1 MLRDL
6 LQDLDLAAKV
16 GHVSFSANSQQGL
29 LHNFVQKIGRRMKNI
44 PVTRGVMKKAVKW
57 TSPSID
63 ESRPNRKEPDG

>member
-29 LHNFVQKIGRRMKNI
+29 LHNFVQKIGRRMKKYSCDKGRYEKGCKMD
-44 PVTRGVMKKAVKW
+44 VAKHRRTL
-57 TSPSID
+57 T
-63 ESRPNRKEPDG
+63 